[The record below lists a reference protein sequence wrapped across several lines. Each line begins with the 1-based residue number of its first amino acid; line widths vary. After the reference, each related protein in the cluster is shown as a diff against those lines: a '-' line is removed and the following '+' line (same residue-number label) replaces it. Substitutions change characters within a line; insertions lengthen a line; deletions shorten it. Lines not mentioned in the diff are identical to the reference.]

1 MTDAGLILVRTKR
14 YGVLPPHERI
24 EDYHTDTCAIVH
36 SMSIELNQDAWNEWV
51 AYRIRIK
58 KPLKPANYAWTMKGL
73 AKFGKDQMAVVQQ
86 SMEREYHG
94 LFPLKE
100 DATMNASLDVKAP
113 W

>member
-1 MTDAGLILVRTKR
+1 MTNQT
-14 YGVLPPHERI
+14 E
-24 EDYHTDTCAIVH
+24 
-36 SMSIELNQDAWNEWV
+36 MSIGLDQEAWNEWV
-51 AYRIRIK
+51 EYRKRIK

-86 SMEREYHG
+86 SMEREYQG

-100 DATMNASLDVKAP
+100 DATLSIPLDVKAP